1 MPFKTDG
8 SSHVN
13 GVKNEHTVA
22 DLFNS
27 NPPLVIQTAYPGQVL
42 RFEQKGGTGQVDD
55 IEVYIGEE
63 KVTGISTK
71 HHGKSGTF
79 DYIKTS
85 KVMDYAPNIQPLV
98 TEVET
103 FKREHRKQEA
113 AVPVL
118 HALVQTRVNELWPTI
133 QSENIRHLLK
143 VTHERNSK
151 WVCVTTSNG
160 NIIFPHENIKEL
172 SLYPYD
178 PEVTYEL
185 RKARAQG
192 SRQIWR
198 VKNGEATNTH
208 LRLRILLN
216 NGLRAA
222 LGLSSSNSNSS
233 MCVQLQQDN
242 VDGLLRQVVA
252 EQSQSLVGSDP

>member
-1 MPFKTDG
+1 MA
-8 SSHVN
+8 
-13 GVKNEHTVA
+13 E
-22 DLFNS
+22 LFNS
-27 NPPLVIQTAYPGQVL
+27 SPPTVIQAAYPEQVL
-42 RFEQKGGTGQVDD
+42 RFVQKGGTGQVDD
-55 IEVYIGEE
+55 IEVFIGEE

-71 HHGKSGTF
+71 HHGGSGTF

-85 KVMDYAPNIQPLV
+85 KVMDYAPSIQPLV
-98 TEVET
+98 AEIEA
-103 FKREHRKQEA
+103 FKREHHKQEA

-118 HALVQTRVNELWPTI
+118 RALVKTRVNELWPTI
-133 QSENIRHLLK
+133 ESENIRHLLK
-143 VTHERNSK
+143 VTHERNSQ
-151 WVCVTTSNG
+151 WVCVTTSSG
-160 NIIFPHENIKEL
+160 NIIFPHNDIKEL
-172 SLYPYD
+172 SAYPYD

-208 LRLRILLN
+208 LRIRLLLN
-216 NGLRAA
+216 NGVTAA

-242 VDGLLRQVVA
+242 VDGLLKQVVPA
-252 EQSQSLVGSDP
+252 